1 MNVHDSSRISQ
12 ILTSLGWQ
20 ASPNAKEAD
29 LIIVNSCSVRAKPE
43 HKALSEAG
51 RHQQARKSR
60 GAKVILAGC
69 VAQQGGQQ
77 LLQKASGLDA
87 VIGPDAICRLPQI
100 LQQLQTNRTPLVDI
114 DEHDLKNP
122 CFVPLVS
129 SKTDQISVPVTI
141 MKGCNNFC
149 SYCIVPYVRGRESS
163 REVDDILDEVRQLA
177 AAGCREVVLL
187 GQNVN
192 SYHDPSGHDFPELLD
207 ELNRQAAV
215 ERIRFTT
222 SHPKDL
228 SVALTKAVSRLDR
241 VCEHIH
247 LGLQSG
253 STRILKSMNRDYSQ
267 EDFTKKAL
275 ELRKA
280 IPGLSLTTDIIVG
293 FPSET
298 WADFQK
304 TLDVVEEVAFDQAFS
319 FMYSPRPKTLASK
332 MVDDVVAEEKAR
344 RLLILQELLNKL
356 ESASLAKLCN
366 RTLQILVEKT
376 SRRDENAMS
385 GRTRCNRVVNFET
398 HRTVLPG
405 ETVDII
411 VDQVRG
417 HTLWGRLGTN
427 NMTELP

>member
-1 MNVHDSSRISQ
+1 MNVHDSNRMSQ
-12 ILTSLGWQ
+12 ILSSLGWQ
-20 ASPNAKEAD
+20 ASPDAKEAD

-51 RHQQARKSR
+51 RHQQVRKSR

-69 VAQQGGQQ
+69 VAQQAGQQ
-77 LLQKASGLDA
+77 LLQKSACLDA

-100 LQQLQTNRTPLVDI
+100 LQQLKTNRAPVI
-114 DEHDLKNP
+114 DVEEHNLKNP

-129 SKTDQISVPVTI
+129 AEPFQISAPVTI

-163 REVDDILDEVRQLA
+163 REIGDILEEVNQLGS
-177 AAGCREVVLL
+177 AGCKEVVLL

-192 SYHDPSGHDFPELLD
+192 SYRDPQDHDFPELL
-207 ELNRQAAV
+207 EALNQQAAV
-215 ERIRFTT
+215 DRIRFTT

-228 SVALTKAVSRLDR
+228 SVALANAIARLDR

-267 EDFTKKAL
+267 EEFTERAL
-275 ELRKA
+275 ELRQT
-280 IPGLSLTTDIIVG
+280 IPGLSITTDIIVG
-293 FPSET
+293 FPTET
-298 WADFQK
+298 RADFQK
-304 TLDVVEEVAFDQAFS
+304 TLDVVEKVAFDQAFS

-332 MVDDVVAEEKAR
+332 MPDDVAAEEKAR
-344 RLLILQELLNKL
+344 RLSVLQDLLNEL
-356 ESASLAKLCN
+356 ESASLAKLCD
-366 RTLQILVEKT
+366 RTHQVLVEKT
-376 SRRDENAMS
+376 SLRDENAMS

-398 HRTVLPG
+398 NRTVLPG
-405 ETVDII
+405 ETVEVI

-417 HTLWGRLGTN
+417 HTLWGRLVKRQ
-427 NMTELP
+427 